1 MLYTENKKE
10 KLFLTSS
17 DRENME
23 RMKDAE
29 THPEFFLIPCNPS
42 TPCRLQREREQFLPG
57 QRSLAG
63 VFCGGVLCGK
73 LCQ

>member
-23 RMKDAE
+23 RMKYDE
-29 THPEFFLIPCNPS
+29 THPEFFL
-42 TPCRLQREREQFLPG
+42 
-57 QRSLAG
+57 SLIHI
-63 VFCGGVLCGK
+63 
-73 LCQ
+73 